1 MSSENFSTES
11 SLAPKPSKPFKR
23 PKSEVAK
30 PSRAPRNYPPAL
42 PMLELN
48 GNMPIP
54 LASEPLQYRAIGLVQ
69 GKYSPAPDELTR
81 GSMLADDGT
90 EIDAVLL
97 GRIMSLTKKHLDLE
111 QSHLWVV
118 YPRIRKD
125 DGKLHIQVMGI
136 WDPKLVYG
144 DSGETATESSESPEL
159 TEAEEKLPT
168 PDHIGIPDNYFS
180 VRGEV
185 IFQARDTK
193 VIFVKVRQSARKKDE
208 EPRHFKLRLI
218 GDFPQK
224 MVGDFWE
231 FDVLRQG
238 DNLVIRTGNQVA
250 TLRPK
255 TGKGGG
261 KPGSRPARKYDGDTR
276 ASGSVGKP
284 VIKKS
289 DDAAESVSKPTVRP
303 LPKKV
308 EDEPTDGI

>member
-1 MSSENFSTES
+1 MSSDNFSAES
-11 SLAPKPSKPFKR
+11 SLAPKPNKPVKR
-23 PKSEVAK
+23 PKSEIAK
-30 PSRAPRNYPPAL
+30 PSRTPREYPPAL

-81 GSMLADDGT
+81 GSMLTDDGT
-90 EIDAVLL
+90 LIDAVLL

-144 DSGETATESSESPEL
+144 NEGTVAEEANATED
-159 TEAEEKLPT
+159 KLPT

-193 VIFVKVRQSARKKDE
+193 EIFVKVRQAARKKDE

-238 DNLVIRTGNQVA
+238 DDLVIRTGNQVA

-255 TGKGGG
+255 PSKGARPGG
-261 KPGSRPARKYDGDTR
+261 QKSFRKYEGDDTREGRGSDAPAGRPIIRKPGEANE
-276 ASGSVGKP
+276 A
-284 VIKKS
+284 I
-289 DDAAESVSKPTVRP
+289 AKPTVRP
-303 LPKKV
+303 LPKKA
-308 EDEPTDGI
+308 ENASTD

>member
-1 MSSENFSTES
+1 MSSENLSTEQ
-11 SLAPKPSKPFKR
+11 SLTPKPSKPVKR
-23 PKSEVAK
+23 PKSEVPR
-30 PSRAPRNYPPAL
+30 PSRTPRDYPPPL

-54 LASEPLQYRAIGLVQ
+54 LASEPLQYRAIGLVR

-81 GSMLADDGT
+81 GSLLADDGT
-90 EIDAVLL
+90 LIDAVLL

-144 DSGETATESSESPEL
+144 SETAATPVV
-159 TEAEEKLPT
+159 AEELLT
-168 PDHIGIPDNYFS
+168 PDNMGIPDNYFS

-193 VIFVKVRQSARKKDE
+193 EIFVKVRQASRKKDE

-238 DNLVIRTGNQVA
+238 DDLVIRTGNQVA

-261 KPGSRPARKYDGDTR
+261 RPGGGGQKPFRKYDGDDHPSR
-276 ASGSVGKP
+276 PARDSEGKAERP
-284 VIKKS
+284 VIKR
-289 DDAAESVSKPTVRP
+289 AVEGETPIAKPTARP
-303 LPKKV
+303 LPKKA
-308 EDEPTDGI
+308 ENASAD

>member
-1 MSSENFSTES
+1 MSSENFPAEP
-11 SLAPKPSKPFKR
+11 SLAPKPSKPVKR

-30 PSRAPRNYPPAL
+30 PSRTPRDYPPAL

-90 EIDAVLL
+90 LIDAVLL

-144 DSGETATESSESPEL
+144 DEGAAAAAANA
-159 TEAEEKLPT
+159 AEEKLPT

-193 VIFVKVRQSARKKDE
+193 EILVKVRQAARKKDE

-238 DNLVIRTGNQVA
+238 DDLVIRTGNQVA

-255 TGKGGG
+255 PSKSAGGQRSFRKYEG
-261 KPGSRPARKYDGDTR
+261 DDPKDMRGSDTPAGRPIIKKPGENAAVIAR
-276 ASGSVGKP
+276 
-284 VIKKS
+284 
-289 DDAAESVSKPTVRP
+289 PTVRP
-303 LPKKV
+303 LPKQAGNAS
-308 EDEPTDGI
+308 TD

>member
-1 MSSENFSTES
+1 MSSENPSIEQ
-11 SLAPKPSKPFKR
+11 SLVPKPSKPMKR

-30 PSRAPRNYPPAL
+30 PSRTPRDYPPPL

-48 GNMPIP
+48 GSMPIP
-54 LASEPLQYRAIGLVQ
+54 LASEPLQYRAIGLVR

-90 EIDAVLL
+90 VIDAVLL

-144 DSGETATESSESPEL
+144 SDVEAPAAPAEILPE
-159 TEAEEKLPT
+159 A
-168 PDHIGIPDNYFS
+168 DHVVIPENYFS

-193 VIFVKVRQSARKKDE
+193 EIFVKVRQSPRKKDE

-238 DNLVIRTGNQVA
+238 DDLVIRTGNQVA
-250 TLRPK
+250 ALRPK
-255 TGKGGG
+255 PSKGGG
-261 KPGSRPARKYDGDTR
+261 RPTGSKPFRK
-276 ASGSVGKP
+276 P
-284 VIKKS
+284 E
-289 DDAAESVSKPTVRP
+289 DDAASHRPLRDSDGKAGRPIMKKSPAAEGEIAKPTARP
-303 LPKKV
+303 LTRKTENV
-308 EDEPTDGI
+308 SVD

>member
-1 MSSENFSTES
+1 MSSENFSTEQ
-11 SLAPKPSKPFKR
+11 SLAPKPSKPVKR
-23 PKSEVAK
+23 PKSEVPK
-30 PSRAPRNYPPAL
+30 PSRTPRDYPPPL

-54 LASEPLQYRAIGLVQ
+54 LASEPLQYRAIGLVR
-69 GKYSPAPDELTR
+69 GKYSPALDELTR
-81 GSMLADDGT
+81 GSMLTDDGT
-90 EIDAVLL
+90 LIDAVLL
-97 GRIMSLTKKHLDLE
+97 GRIMSLAKKHLDLE

-144 DSGETATESSESPEL
+144 SEEVAPAV
-159 TEAEEKLPT
+159 AEELLT
-168 PDHIGIPDNYFS
+168 PDNMGIPDNYFS

-193 VIFVKVRQSARKKDE
+193 EIFVKVRQAARKKDE

-238 DNLVIRTGNQVA
+238 DDLVIRTGQQVA

-255 TGKGGG
+255 PGKGGG
-261 KPGSRPARKYDGDTR
+261 GRPGGSSHKPFRKYDGDEGGAR
-276 ASGSVGKP
+276 VVRDPDGKAERP
-284 VIKKS
+284 VIKKPS
-289 DDAAESVSKPTVRP
+289 DGESAIARP
-303 LPKKV
+303 LPKKA
-308 EDEPTDGI
+308 ENANAD

>member
-1 MSSENFSTES
+1 MSSENLSTEQ
-11 SLAPKPSKPFKR
+11 SLVSKPNKPVKR
-23 PKSEVAK
+23 PKSDVPK
-30 PSRAPRNYPPAL
+30 PSRTPRDYPPPL

-54 LASEPLQYRAIGLVQ
+54 LASEPLQYRAIGLVR
-69 GKYSPAPDELTR
+69 GIYSPAPDELTR

-90 EIDAVLL
+90 LIDAVLL

-144 DSGETATESSESPEL
+144 GEVTAAAEL
-159 TEAEEKLPT
+159 DEALPALEQM
-168 PDHIGIPDNYFS
+168 GIPDNYFS

-193 VIFVKVRQSARKKDE
+193 EIFVKVRQTPRKKDE

-238 DNLVIRTGNQVA
+238 DDLVIRTGNQVA
-250 TLRPK
+250 ALRPK
-255 TGKGGG
+255 PSKGSG
-261 KPGSRPARKYDGDTR
+261 KPGGSHKTFRPGDARPLRETDGTAGRPIIKR
-276 ASGSVGKP
+276 ATETEGA
-284 VIKKS
+284 I
-289 DDAAESVSKPTVRP
+289 ARPTTRP
-303 LPKKV
+303 LPKKT
-308 EDEPTDGI
+308 ENTPAD

>member
-1 MSSENFSTES
+1 MSSDNFSAES
-11 SLAPKPSKPFKR
+11 SLAPKPNKPVKR
-23 PKSEVAK
+23 PKSEIAK
-30 PSRAPRNYPPAL
+30 PSRTPREYPPAL

-81 GSMLADDGT
+81 GAMLTDDGT
-90 EIDAVLL
+90 LIDAVLL

-111 QSHLWVV
+111 KSHLWVV

-144 DSGETATESSESPEL
+144 NESAAAAEENA
-159 TEAEEKLPT
+159 AEEKLPT

-193 VIFVKVRQSARKKDE
+193 EIFVKVRQAARKKDE

-238 DNLVIRTGNQVA
+238 DDLVIRTGNQVA

-255 TGKGGG
+255 PSKGAGRPGG
-261 KPGSRPARKYDGDTR
+261 QKSFRKYEGDDTREGRGSDTPAGRPIIRKPGEANETI
-276 ASGSVGKP
+276 A
-284 VIKKS
+284 
-289 DDAAESVSKPTVRP
+289 KPTVRP
-303 LPKKV
+303 LPKKA
-308 EDEPTDGI
+308 ENASTD

>member
-1 MSSENFSTES
+1 MSSENLSTEQ
-11 SLAPKPSKPFKR
+11 SLVSKPSKPVKR
-23 PKSEVAK
+23 QKSDVPK
-30 PSRAPRNYPPAL
+30 PSRTPRDYPPPL

-54 LASEPLQYRAIGLVQ
+54 LASEPLQYRAIGLVR
-69 GKYSPAPDELTR
+69 GTYSPAPDELTR

-90 EIDAVLL
+90 LIDAVLL

-144 DSGETATESSESPEL
+144 GAVETAAEL
-159 TEAEEKLPT
+159 DETLPALEQM
-168 PDHIGIPDNYFS
+168 GIPDNYFS

-193 VIFVKVRQSARKKDE
+193 EIFVKVRQTPRKKDE

-238 DNLVIRTGNQVA
+238 DDLVIRTGNQVA
-250 TLRPK
+250 ALRPK
-255 TGKGGG
+255 PSKSGG
-261 KPGSRPARKYDGDTR
+261 KPGGSHKTFRPGNGEDRPLRETDGKAGR
-276 ASGSVGKP
+276 P
-284 VIKKS
+284 IIKKS
-289 DDAAESVSKPTVRP
+289 AEAEGAIARPTTRP
-303 LPKKV
+303 LPKKTENAAV
-308 EDEPTDGI
+308 D